1 MANSLNWGI
10 LGTGSI
16 AKKFAKD
23 LPHSH
28 TGKLVA
34 VASRSQAKA
43 DEFAAEFKIS
53 NAHGSYEAMLADP
66 NVQAVYIATPHPQH
80 VEWAIR
86 FAEAGKHL
94 LVEKPIALNAAETM
108 AIIEAARANDIFLME
123 AFMYRCHPQT
133 LKLIELIKQKV
144 VGEVRVIHATFSFHW
159 PKPWNDQSRLTSN
172 ALAGGG
178 ILDVG
183 CYTISAARLVAGVAV
198 GLPFAEP
205 TDLKAVGHVGPSGVD
220 EWAIAALKFPG
231 DIVAQCSTGVQ
242 VNQES
247 SFRIDCTDGHLLLP
261 FPWNPSNSTGAKI
274 IVQRAGKAVEEIPI
288 DPGAIYG
295 IEADTVAQYVE
306 ERQSPTMSWDD
317 TLGNMR
323 ALDHW
328 RQEIGVVYER
338 EKPANFPNL
347 FTKQL
352 SASKPIAMQ
361 YASIAGVDKKISR
374 LILGCD
380 NQPAYPHA
388 AVMFDDYFARG
399 GNAFDTAFI
408 YGGGRHETFLG
419 EWLTARKVREQAVI
433 IAKGAHTP
441 FCDPKNLTRQLLQ
454 SLERL
459 QTDYADIYLMHRDN
473 PEIPVGEFIDVLN
486 EHQRAGRIRAFG
498 GSNWSLVRIQEAN
511 EYARKKN
518 LLGFAAV
525 SNQFSLARMVE
536 PPWAGCL
543 TANEPAFIQWLTQ
556 TKTPLLAWS
565 SQSRGFFVN
574 GRAHPDKRDDAELV
588 RCWYAPDNFQRLER
602 VKELAKEKN
611 VEPINIALAYVLQQ
625 AFPALALVGPRSL
638 SETHS
643 SMAALSVSLTA
654 AERRWINLDSED
666 RR

>member
-1 MANSLNWGI
+1 MANTLNWGI

-16 AKKFAKD
+16 AKKFAND
-23 LPHSH
+23 LPHSR

-34 VASRSQAKA
+34 VASRTQTKA
-43 DEFAAEFKIS
+43 DEFSSEFKIS
-53 NAHGSYEAMLADP
+53 HAHGSYESMLTDP
-66 NVQAVYIATPHPQH
+66 DVQAVYIATPHPQH

-108 AIIEAARANDIFLME
+108 AIIEAARANDIFMME

-133 LKLIELIKQKV
+133 MKLIELIKQKV
-144 VGEVRVIHATFSFHW
+144 VGDVRVIHATFSFHW
-159 PKPWNDQSRLTSN
+159 PKPWNDESRLISN

-183 CYTISAARLVAGVAV
+183 CYTISAARLIAGVAM

-205 TDLKAVGHVGPSGVD
+205 SEFKAVGRLGATGVD

-231 DIVAQCSTGVQ
+231 DILAQCSTGVQ
-242 VNQES
+242 VNQENS
-247 SFRIDCTDGHLLLP
+247 LRIDCTDGHLLLP
-261 FPWNPSNSTGAKI
+261 FPWNPSKSTGAKI
-274 IVQRAGKAVEEIPI
+274 IIQRAGQAVEEIPI

-295 IEADTVAQYVE
+295 IEADTVAQYLE
-306 ERQSPTMSWDD
+306 KRQSPTMSWDD
-317 TLGNMR
+317 TLSNMR
-323 ALDHW
+323 ALDRW
-328 RQEIGVVYER
+328 RQDIGVVYEH
-338 EKPANFPNL
+338 EKPANLPNL
-347 FTKQL
+347 FAKGG
-352 SASKPIAMQ
+352 SSPKSVAMQ
-361 YASIAGVDKKISR
+361 YASVAGVDKNIAR
-374 LILGCD
+374 LIMGCD
-380 NQPAYPHA
+380 NQNSYPQA

-399 GNAFDTAFI
+399 GNTFDTAFI
-408 YGGGRHETFLG
+408 YGGGRQEILLG
-419 EWLTARKVREQAVI
+419 QWLTARKVREQAVI

-441 FCDPKNLTRQLLQ
+441 FCDPKNLTAQLRQ

-459 QTDYADIYLMHRDN
+459 QTNYADIYLMHRDN
-473 PEIPVGEFIDVLN
+473 PEIPVGEFVDVLN

-498 GSNWSLVRIQEAN
+498 GSNWSLARIQEAN

-543 TANEPAFIQWLTQ
+543 TANDPSFLQWLAQTQ
-556 TKTPLLAWS
+556 TPLLAWS
-565 SQSRGFFVN
+565 SQARGFFVS
-574 GRAHPDKRDDAELV
+574 GRAHPEKRDDAELV
-588 RCWYAPDNFQRLER
+588 RCWYALDNFQRLER
-602 VKELAKEKN
+602 VKELAKDKN

-625 AFPALALVGPRSL
+625 AFPTLALIGPRSL

-643 SMAALSVSLTA
+643 STAALSVSLTPT
-654 AERRWINLDSED
+654 ERRWLNLESD
-666 RR
+666 RH